1 MKWALALALA
11 PLVAGADVPRLVFS
25 KSFPGSAPAYV
36 EITLDR
42 SGNASYKEAADD
54 DQPLRFQVPESDVAV
69 IFGLADK
76 LGHFNHPLEA
86 PLKVAFMG
94 TKMFRFEAG
103 AEKQEVKFNYSEDP
117 DAQALLDWFERISE
131 TEQHVINL
139 ERTVKYDKLGVNEAL
154 LLLQISFDHK
164 RLVAPQ
170 QLLPLLDRVVKNDS
184 YMHMARERAAGLAEA
199 IRAAK

>member
-1 MKWALALALA
+1 MKFALILAVV
-11 PLVAGADVPRLVFS
+11 PLFASADVQRLVFS
-25 KSFPGSAPAYV
+25 KSFPGSAPPYV

-42 SGNASYKEAADD
+42 NGNSSYKEAADD
-54 DQPLRFQVPESDVAV
+54 DQPLRFQISESDVGA

-76 LGHFNHPLEA
+76 LGHFNHPLES

-94 TKMFRFEAG
+94 TKTFRFEAG
-103 AEKQEVKFNYSEDP
+103 DEKQEVKFNYSEDP

-139 ERTVKYDKLGVNEAL
+139 ERAVKYDKLGVNDAL

-199 IRAAK
+199 IRASK